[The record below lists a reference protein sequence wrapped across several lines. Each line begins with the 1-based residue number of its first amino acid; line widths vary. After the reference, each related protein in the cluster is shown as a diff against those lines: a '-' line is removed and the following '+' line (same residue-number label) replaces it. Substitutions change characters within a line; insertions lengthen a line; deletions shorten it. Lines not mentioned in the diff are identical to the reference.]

1 MQDDRNSEAAVDRE
15 IERRERSDL
24 IWRVGGWAAIALST
38 ASVFWFF
45 WWLLK
50 GFVWR

>member
-1 MQDDRNSEAAVDRE
+1 MQDDRNNEAAFDRE

-24 IWRVGGWAAIALST
+24 IWRCVGWAAIGLST

-50 GFVWR
+50 GLVWR